1 MKEPRTIGLG
11 SRVDLT
17 PEEARRLA
25 YILRLVLDAID
36 PGYPVDVNE
45 LSDRLGLT
53 PDQRALLR
61 SALRTNVTAIARSL
75 GKSRRTLYNW
85 AERLLQAMVE
95 SMRSIRVGRPP
106 QRRRH

>member
-1 MKEPRTIGLG
+1 MKGAPKTGLG
-11 SRVDLT
+11 RRFDLT

-25 YILRLVLDAID
+25 GILRLVLDAID

-45 LSDRLGLT
+45 LSERLGLT
-53 PDQRALLR
+53 PEQRALLR

-85 AERLLQAMVE
+85 ADRLLQAMVE
-95 SMRSIRVGRPP
+95 SLRSIRIGRPP
-106 QRRRH
+106 RARRR